1 MKKIISIPL
10 LLALFFLLAVPV
22 FADDETEMTGGF
34 VPIGIG
40 ASTDSSSSGD
50 QDNPDQKENDT
61 EASENADET
70 QPAGQD
76 NDNNELEITDESLSG
91 SNPDPS
97 GGTDSGKDPDSG
109 ESTGDLPF
117 VDVPDGVYFTDS
129 VKWACENRITT
140 GVDETHFDP
149 EGTCTRAQIVTLL
162 WRMAGK
168 PAVPDGNPFLDVRQG
183 SWYCDAVL
191 WAVEKGIT
199 KGISEDRFAPDD
211 QVTRAQIVTFLY
223 RDAGEPESSEAHAF
237 TDVEENSFYEKAVSW
252 AVKNGIT
259 KGLTDTSFGP
269 DELCTR
275 AQAMTF
281 LYRASK
287 MNLIPDPVNADL
299 QEADTQAGNSTI
311 TDSGKS
317 PDFINSEYSPYLAAG
332 VLMLFG
338 VGAMVKFL

>member
-1 MKKIISIPL
+1 MKKIVYIPL
-10 LLALFFLLAVPV
+10 LVALCFLFIVPV

-40 ASTDSSSSGD
+40 ASKDSSSSGD
-50 QDNPDQKENDT
+50 QDDPDQKETDT
-61 EASENADET
+61 DASGTADET

-76 NDNNELEITDESLSG
+76 NDNNELEIAEEPQSG
-91 SNPDPS
+91 NNPDPS
-97 GGTDSGKDPDSG
+97 GGPDSGKDPDSG
-109 ESTGDLPF
+109 ASTGDLPF
-117 VDVPDGVYFTDS
+117 VDVPEGVYFTDS

-140 GVDETHFDP
+140 GVDEKHFDP

-162 WRMAGK
+162 WRMAGN
-168 PAVPDGNPFLDVRQG
+168 PAVSSGNPFQDVLQG

-199 KGISEDRFAPDD
+199 RGISEELFAPDD

-223 RDAGEPESSEAHAF
+223 RYAGEPESGKTQVF

-252 AVKNGIT
+252 AVTNGVT
-259 KGLTDTSFGP
+259 KGISDTRFGP

-287 MNLIPDPVNADL
+287 LDLIPDPGNADL
-299 QEADTQAGNSTI
+299 QEADAPAGHKTSAE
-311 TDSGKS
+311 SGES
-317 PDFINSEYSPYLAAG
+317 EEFIPSEYSPLLAVG